1 MRVVKITEQ
10 QLKEAEGFTFLDSEN
25 DTPNGDGQTHI
36 SVGGRLD
43 GDTMA
48 KPIDTDSVKDT
59 ITANAYNRYYDRYYG
74 IKRPLNCSVNENQDM
89 DGDTDNNGVDD
100 FFEKPELDNSSKN
113 DIVQIPQGVQR
124 KVDLLLN
131 DMKRLSPKQQAI
143 VLDKVIESLNLSSL
157 PPSYLKNLR
166 LDVQ

>member
-1 MRVVKITEQ
+1 
-10 QLKEAEGFTFLDSEN
+10 
-25 DTPNGDGQTHI
+25 
-36 SVGGRLD
+36 
-43 GDTMA
+43 
-48 KPIDTDSVKDT
+48 
-59 ITANAYNRYYDRYYG
+59 
-74 IKRPLNCSVNENQDM
+74 M

-124 KVDLLLN
+124 KVDLLLS

-143 VLDKVIESLNLSSL
+143 VLDKIIENLNLSSL